1 MFTNWG
7 KDGIRAWG
15 RGPGATQRHTPQEH
29 TALTLTHRTRP
40 DADREAR
47 TEDRRTEP
55 RTSGSPGT
63 QTWQTW
69 PQADVDRGVRG
80 PANISMLSH
89 EHMTVETYIWRH
101 KPRHPETDT
110 TPRNT
115 DTPTVPRTQAPSPSR
130 CPAPSPPAPGS
141 LQSSLRAPQR
151 SAPP

>member
-1 MFTNWG
+1 MFTNGG

-55 RTSGSPGT
+55 RTRGSRRT
-63 QTWQTW
+63 DV
-69 PQADVDRGVRG
+69 ADVAAGRGGQRCAG
-80 PANISMLSH
+80 PANISMLSR

-130 CPAPSPPAPGS
+130 CPAPSPPPRG